1 MESWPTPERQAR
13 DLVSLVE
20 GLTEATPCGG
30 HDVRRALELTRLLNR
45 PSTVALLRNS
55 LAELVDFLM
64 SSEAARE
71 HFVSQLDPAML
82 SELQQGAETEEVRAK
97 LHTLCGMRGEFSS
110 KTVFGDPA

>member
-13 DLVSLVE
+13 DLVVLVK
-20 GLTEATPCGG
+20 GLNDSTLCGSR
-30 HDVRRALELTRLLNR
+30 DVENALELVRLLNR

-71 HFVSQLDPAML
+71 HFVSRLDPNML
-82 SELQQGAETEEVRAK
+82 RELQAGAEAKEVRAK
-97 LHTLCGMRGEFSS
+97 LHTLCGMRAEFSK